1 MAEQTYQD
9 RWATASFRGFEFRTD
24 SHDAKYGRRLVVH
37 EYPGAE
43 DPLVEDMGGK
53 AREYQLTAYFT
64 GPQYDLECNGL
75 LAKLNESGPAWLT
88 HPWLGQLWVRAQ
100 QWSRTESSDK
110 NGYCTLSISF
120 VPGGEQP
127 FGVEPDK
134 VDVAVDRT
142 HVLGDA
148 AEDDFNPEEMNDDGM
163 TAFIAAVQRQLEVV
177 RTVIALASLPLT
189 YAQQIMGVITGI
201 KGDIG
206 TLMGM
211 PGAYANALRGL
222 MNSFGASAD
231 DVDVAD
237 TDRPRVVS
245 RLCTLATTN
254 SAVTAGLTDGAVR
267 RNLQQQSALQS
278 RLLVMAAAQVALTD
292 YRSEADRDAALA
304 SVDAAFEALL
314 PSLPDAVFQAAVDA
328 RAALREALLAQEL
341 NPAVVRDVINPLPA
355 TLLAHLLE
363 VDEAVLLARNAVRH
377 PLFMQG
383 RVNG

>member
-1 MAEQTYQD
+1 M
-9 RWATASFRGFEFRTD
+9 
-24 SHDAKYGRRLVVH
+24 
-37 EYPGAE
+37 
-43 DPLVEDMGGK
+43 
-53 AREYQLTAYFT
+53 
-64 GPQYDLECNGL
+64 
-75 LAKLNESGPAWLT
+75 
-88 HPWLGQLWVRAQ
+88 
-100 QWSRTESSDK
+100 
-110 NGYCTLSISF
+110 
-120 VPGGEQP
+120 
-127 FGVEPDK
+127 
-134 VDVAVDRT
+134 
-142 HVLGDA
+142 
-148 AEDDFNPEEMNDDGM
+148 
-163 TAFIAAVQRQLEVV
+163 

-245 RLCTLATTN
+245 RLCTLAMTN
-254 SAVTAGLTDGAVR
+254 SAVSAGLTDAAVR

-314 PSLPDAVFQAAVDA
+314 PSLPDVVFQAAVDA
-328 RAALREALLAQEL
+328 RAALREALLAQDL
-341 NPAVVRDVINPLPA
+341 KPAVVRDVINPLPA

-363 VDEAVLLARNAVRH
+363 VDEPVLLARNAVRH